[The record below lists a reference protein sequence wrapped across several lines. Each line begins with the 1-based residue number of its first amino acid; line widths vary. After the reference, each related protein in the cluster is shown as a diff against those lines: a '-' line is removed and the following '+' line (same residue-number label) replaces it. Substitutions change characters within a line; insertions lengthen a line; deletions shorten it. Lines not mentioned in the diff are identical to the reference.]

1 LSKEIPMRRLLVAM
15 LVLPGAAL
23 AQEAAEG
30 GRLAA
35 TWCAN
40 CHRIAE
46 GGPGPTTD
54 AVASFPAIAA
64 RPGVTA
70 GGISTF
76 VRTPHAGMPDH
87 GLTQRQADDIAA
99 WILAQRPR

>member
-1 LSKEIPMRRLLVAM
+1 MRPLALL
-15 LVLPGAAL
+15 LPLLPAL
-23 AQEAAEG
+23 AEAADPAEG

-40 CHRIAE
+40 CHRIAAA
-46 GGPGPTTD
+46 GPGPAHD

-70 GGISTF
+70 EGIAAF
-76 VRTPHAGMPDH
+76 LRAPHAGMPDH
-87 GLTQRQADDIAA
+87 GLTLRQAQDLAA
-99 WILAQRPR
+99 WVMAQRPR